1 MRRYAAYAP
10 AAEGFPGVEGRWT
23 KAGAAPAGL
32 LGLSAVRLAASGPDG
47 RLPAGSRAATET
59 QTSIDGQEA
68 RVARLA
74 PEPRIM
80 IVEDEWFI
88 AIESEAI
95 LTGRGYRVVGTA
107 TSADEA
113 VALAE
118 RERPDLV
125 LMDIRLRGTRD
136 GVDAALEIHRR
147 FGIVCVFATAHSEP
161 TLQTRAADA
170 CPAGWLT
177 KPFSERQLIEA
188 VERALESR
196 G

>member
-1 MRRYAAYAP
+1 MRQHAAYAP
-10 AAEGFPGVEGRWT
+10 AAEGFPGAEGRWT
-23 KAGAAPAGL
+23 KAGAAPAGA
-32 LGLSAVRLAASGPDG
+32 LGRSAARSAASGPGG
-47 RLPAGSRAATET
+47 RLPAKPGAATET
-59 QTSIDGQEA
+59 PMCIDGQEA
-68 RVARLA
+68 HLARLA
-74 PEPRIM
+74 PEPRIL

-95 LTGRGYRVVGTA
+95 LTAGGYRVVGTA
-107 TSADEA
+107 ASADEA
-113 VALAE
+113 VTLAE

-170 CPAGWLT
+170 RPAGWLT
-177 KPFSERQLIEA
+177 KPFSERQLIQA

-196 G
+196 R